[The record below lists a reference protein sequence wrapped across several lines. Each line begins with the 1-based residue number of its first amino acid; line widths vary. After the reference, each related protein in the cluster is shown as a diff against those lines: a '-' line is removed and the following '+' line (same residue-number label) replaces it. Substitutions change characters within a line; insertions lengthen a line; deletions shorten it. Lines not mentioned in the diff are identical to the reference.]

1 MLVRFVLSD
10 VTRCRC
16 VLIHWAHA
24 GPSLLASFLASLVEC
39 VEALTVVLA
48 VGATRGWRSALTG
61 SAAGL
66 LVLLLIV
73 ALLGSALTRVPLGD
87 IQLAV
92 GALLLLFG
100 MRWLRKSI
108 LRVAGVLALH
118 DEAAIYARQMQAL
131 RSVAGMAQGWDKPAF
146 AAAFKITMLEGVEV
160 VFIVIAIGAG
170 GAGLL
175 LPAIVGAVAALL
187 VVVALGAVVQRP
199 LARVP
204 ENTLKFA
211 VGVLLCAFGTFW
223 TGEGMGYAWP
233 HGDLTILG
241 LIAGWL
247 LAALLGVRLCR
258 RQPIAAKPRA
268 ST

>member
-1 MLVRFVLSD
+1 M
-10 VTRCRC
+10 
-16 VLIHWAHA
+16 LIHWAHA
-24 GPSLLASFLASLVEC
+24 GSSLLAAFLASLVEG

-73 ALLGSALTRVPLGD
+73 VLLGSALTRVPLGD
-87 IQLAV
+87 IQLGI

-100 MRWLRKSI
+100 MRWLRKSM
-108 LRVAGVLALH
+108 LRAAGVLTLH
-118 DEAAIYARQMQAL
+118 DEAAIYARQTQVL
-131 RSVAGMAQGWDKPAF
+131 GGVAGAPQGWDKLAF
-146 AAAFKITMLEGVEV
+146 AVAFKSTMLEGVEV

-175 LPAIVGAVAALL
+175 LPAILGAVAALL
-187 VVVALGAVVQRP
+187 LVVVLGVVVHRP

-204 ENTLKFA
+204 ENTLKFV

-223 TGEGMGYAWP
+223 AGEGMGYAWP
-233 HGDLTILG
+233 YQDLAILG

-258 RQPIAAKPRA
+258 RPAIVARPRE

>member
-1 MLVRFVLSD
+1 M
-10 VTRCRC
+10 
-16 VLIHWAHA
+16 LIHWAHA

-61 SAAGL
+61 SATGL
-66 LVLLLIV
+66 LLLLLIV

-118 DEAAIYARQMQAL
+118 DEVAIYARQTQAM
-131 RSVAGMAQGWDKPAF
+131 RGAAAGTHGWDKLAF
-146 AAAFKITMLEGVEV
+146 AVAFKSTVLEGVEV

-175 LPAIVGAVAALL
+175 LPAIAGAVAALVL
-187 VVVALGAVVQRP
+187 VVVLGVVVHRP
-199 LARVP
+199 LARIP
-204 ENTLKFA
+204 ENTLKFV

-223 TGEGMGYAWP
+223 AGEGMGYAWP
-233 HGDLTILG
+233 YRDLAILG

-247 LAALLGVRLCR
+247 LAALLGVSLCR
-258 RQPIAAKPRA
+258 WQRLAVNRQEA
-268 ST
+268 T

>member
-1 MLVRFVLSD
+1 M
-10 VTRCRC
+10 
-16 VLIHWAHA
+16 LIHWAHA

-48 VGATRGWRSALTG
+48 VGATRGWRSALSG

-66 LVLLLIV
+66 VVLLLIV
-73 ALLGSALTRVPLGD
+73 ALLGSALTRVSLVD
-87 IQLAV
+87 IQLGV

-118 DEAAIYARQMQAL
+118 DEAAIYNREMQVLGRAADT
-131 RSVAGMAQGWDKPAF
+131 VQTWDKLAL
-146 AAAFKITMLEGVEV
+146 ATAFKITVLEGVEV
-160 VFIVIAIGAG
+160 VFIVLAIGAG

-175 LPAIVGAVAALL
+175 LPASVGALAALL
-187 VVVALGAVVQRP
+187 VVAALGAVVHRP

-204 ENTLKFA
+204 ENTLKFV

-223 TGEGMGYAWP
+223 TGEGMGYTWP
-233 HGDLTILG
+233 YRDLAIVG

-247 LAALLGVRLCR
+247 LAALLAVRLCGG
-258 RQPIAAKPRA
+258 PAIAAKPRE

>member
-1 MLVRFVLSD
+1 M
-10 VTRCRC
+10 
-16 VLIHWAHA
+16 LIHWAHA
-24 GPSLLASFLASLVEC
+24 GPSMLASFLASLVEC

-48 VGATRGWRSALTG
+48 VGVTRGWRSAVGG
-61 SAAGL
+61 SVAAL

-73 ALLGSALTRVPLGD
+73 ALLGSALTWVPLGD
-87 IQLAV
+87 IQLGV

-108 LRVAGVLALH
+108 LRAAGVLAQH
-118 DEAAIYARQMQAL
+118 DEAAIYVRQTQAL
-131 RSVAGMAQGWDKPAF
+131 QGAAGTVQGWDRLAV
-146 AAAFKITMLEGVEV
+146 AAAFKITMLEGIEV

-175 LPAIVGAVAALL
+175 LPASVGAVAALL
-187 VVVALGAVVQRP
+187 VVVALGAVVHRP

-204 ENTLKFA
+204 ENTLKFV

-233 HGDLTILG
+233 YGDLAILG
-241 LIAGWL
+241 LMVGWL

-258 RQPIAAKPRA
+258 QQPVAAKPREA
-268 ST
+268 T

>member
-1 MLVRFVLSD
+1 MLLRSALFDL
-10 VTRCRC
+10 TGCRC

-48 VGATRGWRSALTG
+48 VGATRGWRSALVG

-73 ALLGSALTRVPLGD
+73 ALLGSALTRVPLAD
-87 IQLAV
+87 IQLGV

-118 DEAAIYARQMQAL
+118 DEAAIYASQIQAW
-131 RSVAGMAQGWDKPAF
+131 RGVAGKTQRWDKLAL

-175 LPAIVGAVAALL
+175 WPASIGAMVALL
-187 VVVALGAVVQRP
+187 VVVAMGVVVHRP

-211 VGVLLCAFGTFW
+211 VGVMLCAFGTFW
-223 TGEGMGYAWP
+223 AGEGMGYSWP
-233 HGDLTILG
+233 YRDLAILG

-258 RQPIAAKPRA
+258 GQRMAAKPQE

>member
-1 MLVRFVLSD
+1 M
-10 VTRCRC
+10 
-16 VLIHWAHA
+16 LIHWAHA
-24 GPSLLASFLASLVEC
+24 GSSLLASFLASLVEC

-48 VGATRGWRSALTG
+48 VGVTRGWRSAVGG
-61 SAAGL
+61 SLAAL

-73 ALLGSALTRVPLGD
+73 ALLGSVLTRVPLGD
-87 IQLAV
+87 IQLGV

-108 LRVAGVLALH
+108 LRAAGVLALH
-118 DEAAIYARQMQAL
+118 DEAAIYARQTQAFQG
-131 RSVAGMAQGWDKPAF
+131 VAGTAQRWDRLAV
-146 AAAFKITMLEGVEV
+146 AAAFKITMLEGIEV

-175 LPAIVGAVAALL
+175 LPASVGAVAALL
-187 VVVALGAVVQRP
+187 VVVALGAVVHRP

-204 ENTLKFA
+204 ENTLKFV

-233 HGDLTILG
+233 HKDLSILG

-247 LAALLGVRLCR
+247 LLALLAVPWCR
-258 RQPIAAKPRA
+258 RRHLTA
-268 ST
+268 SARGAS

>member
-1 MLVRFVLSD
+1 ML
-10 VTRCRC
+10 
-16 VLIHWAHA
+16 IPWAHA

-61 SAAGL
+61 SAGGL
-66 LVLLLIV
+66 LLLLLIV
-73 ALLGSALTRVPLGD
+73 VLLGSALTRVPLGD

-118 DEAAIYARQMQAL
+118 DEAAIYARQLQAL
-131 RSVAGMAQGWDKPAF
+131 RGAGATQGWDKLAL
-146 AAAFKITMLEGVEV
+146 ATAFKITMLEGIEV

-175 LPAIVGAVAALL
+175 LPASVGAMAALVA
-187 VVVALGAVVQRP
+187 VVVLGAVVHRP

-204 ENTLKFA
+204 ENTLKFV

-233 HGDLTILG
+233 YGDIAILG
-241 LIAGWL
+241 LMAGWL
-247 LAALLGVRLCR
+247 LIALLGVRLCR
-258 RQPIAAKPRA
+258 GQAFAATARG

>member
-1 MLVRFVLSD
+1 
-10 VTRCRC
+10 

-48 VGATRGWRSALTG
+48 VGSTRGWRSALVG

-66 LVLLLIV
+66 LVLLTIV
-73 ALLGSALTRVPLGD
+73 ALLGTALTRVPLAD
-87 IQLAV
+87 IQLGV

-118 DEAAIYARQMQAL
+118 DEAAIYASQIEAWRG
-131 RSVAGMAQGWDKPAF
+131 VAGTAQRWDKLAL

-170 GAGLL
+170 GADLL
-175 LPAIVGAVAALL
+175 LPAIVGAVAALVL
-187 VVVALGAVVQRP
+187 IVVLGVVVHRP

-204 ENTLKFA
+204 ENTLKFV

-223 TGEGMGYAWP
+223 AGEGMGYAWP
-233 HGDLTILG
+233 YGDLAILG

-258 RQPIAAKPRA
+258 RQRLVVN
-268 ST
+268 SQGTT

>member
-1 MLVRFVLSD
+1 M
-10 VTRCRC
+10 
-16 VLIHWAHA
+16 LIHWAHA
-24 GPSLLASFLASLVEC
+24 APSLLASFLASLVEC

-73 ALLGSALTRVPLGD
+73 AVLGSALTRVPLRD

-92 GALLLLFG
+92 GVLLLLFG

-131 RSVAGMAQGWDKPAF
+131 RGVSAAPGWDKLAL
-146 AAAFKITMLEGVEV
+146 ATAFKITMLEGVEV

-175 LPAIVGAVAALL
+175 LPASVGAVAALL
-187 VVVALGAVVQRP
+187 VVAAVGAVVHRP

-204 ENTLKFA
+204 ENTLKFV

-233 HGDLTILG
+233 AGDLALLG
-241 LIAGWL
+241 LMAGWL

-258 RQPIAAKPRA
+258 RQPLAAKLED